1 MDTSATPSGT
11 GSLSLMDAAA
21 ALDAPLPDD
30 GEQSEVEAQEVEA
43 EMPEAESEPE
53 AEEVEEEG
61 DPETDEEGEEEPTE
75 PQALT
80 LEIDGEQVTV
90 TPEEV
95 KASYMRQKDYTKK
108 TQELAEQRRAFEAE
122 ANAVLSER
130 QQYQQLLGALAEQL
144 QQTAGPEPDW
154 EALRATDPIEYS
166 LQWTEY
172 QRKQQ
177 KQQVIAAEQQRL
189 AQLQQVE
196 QQKMMAQTLERER
209 QALLAVVPEWKDAE
223 KAKAE
228 KAMVIE
234 QGKKLGFSDEE
245 LAQAFDHRAIVALRK
260 AALYDQLM
268 SKKQAVVTQKP
279 PVAKQVVKPGSK
291 GTVDNSVKRRA
302 EQRLNQTGSIRDAA
316 ALLNILKI

>member
-1 MDTSATPSGT
+1 
-11 GSLSLMDAAA
+11 MDAAA

-30 GEQSEVEAQEVEA
+30 GEQGEVEAQEVEA
-43 EMPEAESEPE
+43 ETPEAESEPE
-53 AEEVEEEG
+53 TEEVEEEG

-75 PQALT
+75 PQAMT

-154 EALRATDPIEYS
+154 DALRATDPIEYS

-228 KAMVIE
+228 KVMVIE

-245 LAQAFDHRAIVALRK
+245 LANAFDHRAIVALRK

-268 SKKQAVVTQKP
+268 SKKQAVVNQKP
-279 PVAKQVVKPGSK
+279 AVAKQVVKPGSK
-291 GTVDNSVKRRA
+291 GTVDNSAKKRA

-316 ALLNILKI
+316 ALLSFLKS